1 MARLPSQHMTPSQP
15 LKPSGLSE
23 RASKEW
29 DRITGELKESGIQV
43 SKTHSPLD
51 PSIVF
56 LSCVSGLHTAITGHS
71 RGCKFGMAGMWREN
85 K

>member
-1 MARLPSQHMTPSQP
+1 MARLPSQHMTPGQP

-23 RASKEW
+23 RASKE
-29 DRITGELKESGIQV
+29 SGPDYRGAEEISMQV

-56 LSCVSGLHTAITGHS
+56 LSCISGLHTAITGHS
-71 RGCKFGMAGMWREN
+71 QGCKFGMAGMWREN